1 MRTQTLLNGLAGGRS
16 ATLILLLLTI
26 AAIGIL
32 EALPCTAADV
42 DDTVASAEGS
52 LVLGTTAKPDDA
64 ARVRVSDAYGR
75 LPLSFETN
83 RGQTDSEVKFLAR
96 GTQHTL
102 FLSSTEA
109 VLVFRK
115 PEEPEAGERRDPKAK
130 LAKPGTATRTVV
142 SVAYLGANPMARV
155 AGLDELPGKINYFI
169 GSDPAKW
176 RVNVPTY
183 AKVQYQDLY
192 PGIDLVYYGNRQQLE
207 YDFVLRPGADPRRIT
222 LSFQG
227 ADKLEVDTQG
237 DLVLHTAA
245 GTIRHRKPV
254 IYQDVDGLRRDIA
267 GGYVLREARTVGF
280 GVGTYDLSRP
290 LIIDPVLFYST
301 YLGGS
306 GDDEGLAIAVDTV
319 GNTYVTGRTNSTN
332 FPTTAGAFQTTSGAL
347 FNAFVTKLDP
357 TGSALLYSSYLGGSG
372 SDEGRGL
379 AVDTVGNTYVTG
391 RTSSTDFP
399 TTTGAFQAAPGGVG
413 SAFVTKLDSTG
424 SALLYSTYLGGSGI
438 DEGFGIAVDTVGN
451 AYVTGVIGSTDF
463 PTTTGAFQST
473 LGGFS
478 DAFVAKLNPTAAGPA
493 SLVYSTYLG
502 GSGNDEG
509 RGLAVDAGGN
519 AYVTGR
525 TSSTDFPTTTG
536 AFQTTAGGLGDAFVT
551 KLDPTGSALLYSTY
565 LGGSGADE
573 SFAIAVDPGGNAY
586 VTGFASSTN
595 FPTTTGA
602 FQSALGGF
610 ADAFVTKLN
619 SLGSGLVYSTYLG
632 GSEQDQG
639 RGLAV
644 DPGGNAY
651 VTGFTAST
659 NFPTTTGAFQTAF
672 GGFFDAFVT
681 KLDPLGSALVYST
694 YLGGSG
700 SDVGFSIAVDAF
712 PNANAYVTGLT
723 DSTNFPTTTGVFQS
737 ASGGSSD
744 VFVAKMADVVLP
756 QAPTTGKV
764 NGGGSI
770 NVAGGRGT
778 FAFIAQRQETTDPV
792 KGQLQYVN
800 HVSGA
805 KVHSLAITSLVITSN
820 MATLTGTCTVDTA
833 PCTFTV
839 DVTDNGEPGT
849 TDSFVISVVPGS
861 TEGGTIR
868 SGNIKIHDIK
878 THE

>member
-1 MRTQTLLNGLAGGRS
+1 MKAAVLHRRDAEGAMRTQTLLNGLAGGRS

-26 AAIGIL
+26 AAIVIL

-96 GTQHTL
+96 STQHTL

-347 FNAFVTKLDP
+347 FDAFVTKLDP
-357 TGSALLYSSYLGGSG
+357 TGSALLYSTYLGGSG

-509 RGLAVDAGGN
+509 RGLAVD
-519 AYVTGR
+519 T
-525 TSSTDFPTTTG
+525 
-536 AFQTTAGGLGDAFVT
+536 
-551 KLDPTGSALLYSTY
+551 
-565 LGGSGADE
+565 
-573 SFAIAVDPGGNAY
+573 GGNAY

-632 GSEQDQG
+632 GSELDQG

-651 VTGFTAST
+651 VTGFTDST